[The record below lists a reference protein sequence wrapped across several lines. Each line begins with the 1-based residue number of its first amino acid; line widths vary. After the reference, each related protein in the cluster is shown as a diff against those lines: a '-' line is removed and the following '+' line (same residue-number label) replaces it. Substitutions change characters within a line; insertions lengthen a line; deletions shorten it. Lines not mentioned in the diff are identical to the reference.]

1 MEDAD
6 LVDGDLANE
15 VEINFNV
22 FSVLVLYGV
31 GEEVDSGDVVAVCNR
46 ALAQRIVKLLKQ
58 LAQPAGLNHAIR
70 NNAVLRLSTRVGD
83 NVLMLR

>member
-6 LVDGDLANE
+6 LVDGDLANK

-31 GEEVDSGDVVAVCNR
+31 GEEVDGGDVVAVCNR
-46 ALAQRIVKLLKQ
+46 ALA
-58 LAQPAGLNHAIR
+58 
-70 NNAVLRLSTRVGD
+70 
-83 NVLMLR
+83 